1 MAQRF
6 LDLGRE
12 DRADILQAL
21 ASRLGRTALVLEK
34 DVWVCWTLE
43 SLFALRGRRA
53 MAFKGGTAL
62 SKVYGAIARFSE
74 DLDITIDCRGLV
86 APFDPFSGTASGS
99 SRKKY
104 GKALSAAMV
113 RHVREVLEPQ
123 LATELKRQF
132 QGTCHIELEDGAEK
146 LRVRYESALPPSAG
160 YLERSVL
167 VEFGGRNS
175 LEPSEP
181 RTLRAYMSGQADDL
195 EFPVASV
202 TVLRPERTFW
212 EKATLIHVE
221 CMRSELKAG
230 KDRLSRHWYD
240 LAMLADHDIGQRALS
255 DRALLADVVRFKSV
269 YYRNT
274 HASYEDCIDGRLR
287 LTPDPA
293 MAVGLRSDFEQMVAS
308 GMFEGQP
315 PLFEDIM
322 ARLQR
327 LEKAINDRAG

>member
-6 LDLGRE
+6 LELGRE

-21 ASRLGRTALVLEK
+21 AARLGRTALVLEK

-43 SLFALRGRRA
+43 SLFALPGRRA
-53 MAFKGGTAL
+53 MAFKGGTSL
-62 SKVYGAIARFSE
+62 SKVYGVIARFSE

-86 APFDPFSGTASGS
+86 APFDPFSETASGS
-99 SRKKY
+99 ARKKY

-123 LATELKRQF
+123 LAAELKRQF
-132 QGTCHIELEDGAEK
+132 QGACHIELEEGAEE
-146 LRVRYESALPPSAG
+146 LWVRYESALPPSAG

-181 RTLRAYMSGQADDL
+181 RTIRAYMSGQADGL
-195 EFPVASV
+195 EYPVAEV

-221 CMRSELKAG
+221 CVRGELKAG
-230 KDRLSRHWYD
+230 RDRLSRHWYD
-240 LAMLADHDIGQRALS
+240 LATLADHDIGRCALS
-255 DRALLADVVRFKSV
+255 DRALLADVVKFKSV
-269 YYRNT
+269 FFRDA
-274 HASYEDCIDGRLR
+274 HASYQDCIDGRLR
-287 LTPDPA
+287 LTPDTA
-293 MAVGLRSDFEQMVAS
+293 MAASLRSDFEQMVAS

-315 PLFEDIM
+315 PLFSDVME
-322 ARLQR
+322 RLRQ
-327 LEKAINDRAG
+327 LEQAINDQAG